1 MTEKR
6 KRDVPDIGEIVHPP
20 CAQCALEAKLLP
32 PCAQCALHADCEK
45 KSENQV
51 PELQIDEFTR
61 FVQKLDT
68 TTSLKTH
75 LPISAKGKLMRVE
88 EKIYD
93 MMTDHDHRVFDV
105 LGPQCECDWKATD
118 KYIELMFKL
127 TQLRQS
133 LLKVVKR

>member
-6 KRDVPDIGEIVHPP
+6 KRVPNIGEIVHPP

-61 FVQKLDT
+61 FVQKLET
-68 TTSLKTH
+68 TK
-75 LPISAKGKLMRVE
+75 SAKGKLMRVE

-105 LGPQCECDWKATD
+105 LGPQCECDWKATEN
-118 KYIELMFKL
+118 YIQFMFKL
-127 TQLRQS
+127 TQLRNS
-133 LLKVVKR
+133 LLVPADKR